1 MSAGPLV
8 FELIVVFCVAV
19 FLLHHYGRITKQH
32 PAVTVATLVA
42 WYFSMI
48 IVFILP
54 LDVSST
60 FYRECLQSSRVI
72 ENVTDSSDVIA
83 DNVTT
88 WTVAAVTTIT
98 TPAYQH
104 TTTDNNS
111 TLLPNSTTYQTNLNN
126 SEFRQQHSLNNDSNK
141 IIYVANTCEKPW
153 SYVKKD
159 TLPAMWHIVYWTS
172 QFLTWLVLPFMQS
185 YVCAGDFSTLGKMKR
200 AVIEN
205 AVYYGSYLFIFGCLL
220 IYVAAAPDLSLDMKQ
235 LKVIL
240 ITASNTWG
248 LFLLVLLLGYGLVE
262 VPRGLW
268 HAADNAISMAQTY
281 FKLSKL
287 STEKQE
293 AVEDLE
299 DVLEEVKKV
308 SSIVRYNHPVRKYVS
323 EIILKCPDDLQSQ
336 MSQGM
341 DDYEDY
347 ENSGRSR
354 NEVPSE
360 NSLVKLHR
368 KLIRAVH
375 TKKRTAVQWRIL
387 MERGLHLENIAKN
400 EISID
405 RYWREEFPT
414 TELRNAVSKFM
425 CTPGTKW
432 WWYCKIQPLAR
443 RILAACLI
451 LLSIM
456 VVWSECTFFN
466 EKPVLS
472 LFAIFINLAKKNYDY
487 YYIELASCLTISYLC
502 VCAYYTVFRLKV
514 FNFYYIAGHHQTD
527 ETSLLFVGIT
537 LCRLTAPLCLN
548 FLGMIH
554 LDTHITA
561 HTGVETAYTQIM
573 GHLDVISFISDGFN
587 IYFPILV
594 CVLCVG
600 TYFNIGQRCL
610 SVLGFQRFVG
620 GNDDLT
626 SDLIEEGRQLVNRE
640 KRKMKLKFKS
650 LERSER
656 SRAYGHDT
664 DMNTR
669 QWHGKRMQNVE
680 NESDDASAIGRNN
693 KRKNDK
699 LELLNDVE
707 PIDYSS
713 TSNSR
718 VRASPPLSES
728 RWGSSSQPNYVANQP
743 PKNIFDDV

>member
-83 DNVTT
+83 D
-88 WTVAAVTTIT
+88 
-98 TPAYQH
+98 
-104 TTTDNNS
+104 
-111 TLLPNSTTYQTNLNN
+111 
-126 SEFRQQHSLNNDSNK
+126 NDSNK

-220 IYVAAAPDLSLDMKQ
+220 IYVAAAPDLSLDLKQ

-293 AVEDLE
+293 ALEDLE

-323 EIILKCPDDLQSQ
+323 EIILKCPEDLRSQ

-414 TELRNAVSKFM
+414 TEPRNAVSKFM

-443 RILAACLI
+443 RILAVCLI

-527 ETSLLFVGIT
+527 ETSLLFVGIS

-561 HTGVETAYTQIM
+561 DTGVETAYTQIM

-669 QWHGKRMQNVE
+669 QWHGKQKKNVQNSS
-680 NESDDASAIGRNN
+680 NTRDDASAIGRNN

-718 VRASPPLSES
+718 VRASPPMSES

>member
-83 DNVTT
+83 D
-88 WTVAAVTTIT
+88 
-98 TPAYQH
+98 
-104 TTTDNNS
+104 
-111 TLLPNSTTYQTNLNN
+111 
-126 SEFRQQHSLNNDSNK
+126 NDSNK